1 MCATHERLI
10 LMATVLKV
18 LLIAAVMLMATVGAS
33 AQPAQV
39 VVGSFVNKIQ
49 DIDFRNNKFSID
61 FYLWFRWKAEGRLTD
76 FKPLESFEILN
87 GRVESRSSVVE
98 KRIGDTQYAAVRVN
112 ATIAENWNLAR
123 FPFDSHRVRVYIE
136 DSTFTA
142 VDMVFLPDTT
152 NSALGDE
159 LNMAGWQATN
169 LEATVDSKTYR
180 TNYGDTSLPTDAQS
194 AYSRFVINFS
204 LERRTYGAAIKL
216 LNMVLLASAVA
227 FLAFMVKPSDL
238 DARFGMGVG
247 ALFAAAA
254 SAIIAAS
261 DVPESG
267 SMTIA
272 DHMHMVALGVIF
284 ATLLMS
290 TLCLKLETSGRE
302 ALSYR
307 LDRICLVVFP
317 MLFYSWAAWK
327 VWDALR

>member
-1 MCATHERLI
+1 MTPMPAVRL
-10 LMATVLKV
+10 LMALLVASLV
-18 LLIAAVMLMATVGAS
+18 LLSAAEAW

-49 DIDFRNNKFSID
+49 DIDFRNNKYSID
-61 FYLWFRWKAEGRLTD
+61 FYLWFRWRAEGRLTD

-87 GRVESRSSVVE
+87 GRVENRSSVVE
-98 KRIGDTQYAAVRVN
+98 KKIGDTNYAVVRVN
-112 ATIAENWNLAR
+112 ATIVETWDLSR
-123 FPFDSHRVRVYIE
+123 FPFDSHRVRIYIE
-136 DSTFTA
+136 DSAFTA
-142 VDMVFLPDTT
+142 VDMVFVPDAT

-159 LNMAGWQATN
+159 INMAGWQALN
-169 LEATVDSKTYR
+169 FEATVDSKVYR
-180 TNYGDTSLPTDAQS
+180 TNYGDISQPTDAQS

-204 LERRTYGAAIKL
+204 LERRTYGAAFKL

-267 SMTIA
+267 GMTVA

-290 TLCLKLETSGRE
+290 TICLKLETSGRE
-302 ALSYR
+302 SLAYR
-307 LDRICLVVFP
+307 IDRICLFTFP
-317 MLFYSWAAWK
+317 LLFYSWAAWTI
-327 VWDALR
+327 WIARH